1 MKAIVDILV
10 RKKQLF
16 FIIGMLSV
24 IGTLCV
30 LPFPK
35 FTGNLD
41 GFSPEDNTAFKREKE
56 LDLLFGG
63 KEKVYLVVTPNSDSL
78 EVIFNSIESIS
89 QDLKS
94 KFSNAEISTP
104 KSFYSKMIRHWK
116 IKDKRFSTFLKEAS
130 EVPLLQQLISRDKSS
145 FLIVFSIDHHD
156 ESTANE
162 INKVINKE
170 YQGIS
175 KIGAMSTAHLEAA
188 IKKNIEKDVV
198 LISGLI
204 LVFFLG
210 FIMLIFRNFLAVVF
224 TFANIVISLSAA
236 FVLFYI
242 LGYQINIISILV
254 IPITL
259 ILSMSDALHLLAGH
273 IKNKNI
279 VDKDQR
285 LRKVVDHLIIPSF
298 FSSATT
304 AAAFFSFYL
313 FNDSQ
318 YIREFGLIT
327 SIALMIEFLLT
338 FAIAPFLLYRF
349 NIQSFYEKQLNQIST
364 FFLRTKNIFSLG
376 FILLILISIP
386 LSSKLKFQTNSE
398 LFFPRNSEIREVH
411 DSLKKNYHSFIDL
424 SIYVSIKK
432 DKNNK
437 TGNDSLY
444 YITKKLTQRFEKLER
459 VIHVNSATEQF
470 FFKSKIGIPVNLFGQ
485 LKDRNPY
492 YNADK
497 NLYKI
502 QVQFKEA
509 QDIIDLKNHGLKQIL
524 EDLPNYIEVS
534 YSSNILRMDA
544 VNASVASSLI
554 KSFSSSGFVIFLMM
568 LILSRSFKIALYS
581 LIPNIAP
588 IAFVVVMYFVFGM
601 HINILTAIT
610 AVICLGLLDDD
621 TVHIIYRK
629 IWLKE
634 PMGELSFSI
643 LSSAV
648 LLNIGFLLFMFSSF
662 EPIRVLGW
670 VSAII
675 FTVGVVCEM
684 TLMQWVLE
692 RVKIKKDV

>member
-1 MKAIVDILV
+1 MKAIIDILV
-10 RKKQLF
+10 RKKRLF

-41 GFSPEDNTAFKREKE
+41 GFSLEDNNTFKKAKE
-56 LDLLFGG
+56 LDMLFGG
-63 KEKVYLVVTPNSDSL
+63 KEKIYLVVTPNSDKL
-78 EVIFNSIESIS
+78 DVVLNSIDSIS
-89 QDLKS
+89 LNLKN
-94 KFSNAEISTP
+94 KFTDAEISSP

-116 IKDKRFSTFLKEAS
+116 TRDNQFSSFLKEAS
-130 EVPLLQQLISRDKSS
+130 EVPLLQQLIARDKSS
-145 FLIVFSIDHHD
+145 FLIILSLDHHD

-162 INKVINKE
+162 INKVINKK
-170 YQGIS
+170 YQGINT
-175 KIGAMSTAHLEAA
+175 IGAMSTVHLEAA
-188 IKKNIEKDVV
+188 IKKHVEKDVV
-198 LISGLI
+198 LISVLI

-210 FIMLIFRNFLAVVF
+210 FIMLIFRDFLAVLF
-224 TFANIVISLSAA
+224 TFVNIVISLCAA

-242 LGYQINIISILV
+242 LGYKINIISILV

-259 ILSMSDALHLLAGH
+259 ILSMSDSLHLLVGY

-279 VDKDQR
+279 VNKEQR
-285 LRKVVDHLIIPSF
+285 LSKVIDQYIIPSF

-327 SIALMIEFLLT
+327 SIALMMEFFLT
-338 FAIAPFLLYRF
+338 FAIAPFLLYKF
-349 NIQSFYEKQLNQIST
+349 NIQSLYEKQLKQISA
-364 FFLRTKNIFSLG
+364 FFYRRKVVFSVG

-386 LSSKLKFQTNSE
+386 LINKLKFHTDSE
-398 LFFPRNSEIREVH
+398 VFFPRNSEIREVH
-411 DSLKKNYHSFIDL
+411 NSLNKNYHSFIDL
-424 SIYVSIKK
+424 TVYVSLKK
-432 DKNNK
+432 DGNNQS
-437 TGNDSLY
+437 GNDSLFE
-444 YITKKLTQRFEKLER
+444 ITKKLTQRFEKLDK
-459 VIHVNSATEQF
+459 VVNVNSATEQF
-470 FFKSKIGIPVNLFGQ
+470 MFKSKVGTRVNLFAH
-485 LKDRNPY
+485 LNDRNPY

-509 QDIIDLKNHGLKQIL
+509 QNIIDLKNHGLKQL
-524 EDLPNYIEVS
+524 LADLPNDIEVS
-534 YSSNILRMDA
+534 YSSNILLMDA

-554 KSFSSSGFVIFLMM
+554 KSLSSSGFVIFLMM
-568 LILSRSFKIALYS
+568 LLLSRSLKTAFYS
-581 LIPNIAP
+581 LLPNIAP
-588 IAFVVVMYFVFGM
+588 IAFIVVMYYVFGM

-629 IWLKE
+629 LYLKE

-684 TLMQWVLE
+684 TLMQWVIE
-692 RVKIKKDV
+692 RVKNKKDV